1 MESYHLDFETYS
13 AADIRK
19 VGAYRY
25 ANDLSTEI
33 LIMSI
38 ARGDDAPLTWDIL
51 DFSGENKH
59 AVALLKE
66 AIDNGSLIYAH
77 NAQFEAAI
85 FKYLGKKT
93 FGFAPPKLEN
103 WRCTAAMC
111 RRAAIPSNLDG
122 AAQFL
127 ELDHQKDKEGT
138 RLIRKF
144 SVPRKPTRNDPRTRI
159 VPSISNYCEDA
170 LELDDF
176 RKFIAY
182 CEKDVEVE
190 REIHKRLAFF
200 ELKGAVLES
209 FQFDQRMN
217 DRGVPVN
224 VAALQHTNAEIDA
237 YSEDLTEQFRY
248 VVGYNPTQRE
258 KVLQW
263 MRERGYPFDDLTAPN
278 VDKMLANGRSGWSM
292 RYVPHGAPKGTKSE
306 RLPVEMT
313 KEAFLAL
320 RLRSMVSYAAVKKVP
335 AMLQAACDDGRV
347 RGALL
352 WSGAERTHRWAGRI
366 IQPQNFRRPTIK
378 STESAYQDI
387 CDGHNASTIEMMHA
401 PFLETVASSIRHFIQ
416 WPQGQLL
423 QADYSSVEARAAP
436 WLCGEESALQLFR
449 NNAPIYETMAA
460 KIFGVPVAQIVAEHR
475 SGNSEKRFV
484 GKQATLGATY
494 NMGAATFRGTCG
506 GFGYKPSPDMIEDYK
521 PHYFEN
527 LRALRAD
534 ASIGEPWDKFHTKHS
549 PHPFAKLTN
558 KKGKRQYQI
567 IAARSDGS
575 KRPIVD
581 ENAPTAAEWLDLCY
595 DDLASRAIKAW
606 RDAHP
611 NIVKAWRGIDA
622 AAKDALRNVGKVFYG
637 TDKIALKVSE
647 QCGFRALL
655 CSLPSGHILV
665 YPKAKLVWDA
675 QNSEAGSK
683 PNWDDN
689 FNTSIRFWGKQ
700 AGKSAWGWCH
710 TYGGKLLENATQAIC
725 GDMMS
730 NGAVNAE
737 RHGYE
742 AIMLV
747 HDEMIAHAKDGQTHE
762 ELCDLLCDL
771 PKWAKG
777 MPLAAEGET
786 IPYYKK

>member
-1 MESYHLDFETYS
+1 
-13 AADIRK
+13 
-19 VGAYRY
+19 
-25 ANDLSTEI
+25 
-33 LIMSI
+33 
-38 ARGDDAPLTWDIL
+38 
-51 DFSGENKH
+51 
-59 AVALLKE
+59 
-66 AIDNGSLIYAH
+66 
-77 NAQFEAAI
+77 
-85 FKYLGKKT
+85 
-93 FGFAPPKLEN
+93 
-103 WRCTAAMC
+103 
-111 RRAAIPSNLDG
+111 
-122 AAQFL
+122 
-127 ELDHQKDKEGT
+127 
-138 RLIRKF
+138 
-144 SVPRKPTRNDPRTRI
+144 
-159 VPSISNYCEDA
+159 VPSLSNFCEDA
-170 LELDDF
+170 LDLDDF

-224 VAALQHTNAEIDA
+224 VAALQPTDAEIDA
-237 YSEDLTEQFRY
+237 YTEDLTDQFSALT
-248 VVGYNPTQRE
+248 GYNPTQRE
-258 KVLQW
+258 KVLDWLQ
-263 MRERGYPFDDLTAPN
+263 ERGYPFDNLQAPN
-278 VDKMLANGRSGWSM
+278 VDKVLANGRAGWSV
-292 RYVPHGAPKGTKSE
+292 RYVPHGSPEGTKPD

-313 KEAFLAL
+313 KEAFFAL
-320 RLRSMVSYAAVKKVP
+320 RLRSLVSYAAVKKVP
-335 AMLQAACDDGRV
+335 TMLNAACDDGRV

-387 CDGHNASTIEMMHA
+387 CDGLDADTIEMMHA

-416 WPQGQLL
+416 WPKGQLL
-423 QADYSSVEARAAP
+423 QADYSSVEARAAT
-436 WLCGEESALQLFR
+436 WLCGEESALQLFY

-460 KIFGVPVAQIVAEHR
+460 KIFGVSVAQVVAEHR

-494 NMGAATFRGTCG
+494 GMGAETFRRTCEG
-506 GFGYKPSPDMIEDYK
+506 YDYTPSAEMVEEYKPQ
-521 PHYFEN
+521 YFAL
-527 LRALRAD
+527 LRALRVEANK
-534 ASIGEPWDKFHTKHS
+534 GEPWDKFHTRYS
-549 PHPFAKLTN
+549 PYIFAKLTN

-567 IAARSDGS
+567 VAARNDGT
-575 KRPIVD
+575 KRPIANED
-581 ENAPTAAEWLDLCY
+581 APTAAEWLDLCY

-606 RDAHP
+606 REAHQK
-611 NIVKAWRGIDA
+611 IVQAWRDIDA

-637 TDKIALKVSE
+637 IDKVAFKVSN

-655 CSLPSGHILV
+655 CKLPSGHILV

-675 QNSEAGSK
+675 QDPDAGGK

-689 FNTSIRFWGKQ
+689 FNTSIRFWGKKDKGKK
-700 AGKSAWGWCH
+700 AGGSGQKTSGAWEWRH
-710 TYGGKLLENATQAIC
+710 TYGGKLFENITQAIC
-725 GDMMS
+725 GDMMA

-737 RHGYE
+737 RNGYE

-762 ELCDLLCDL
+762 ELCELLCDL
-771 PKWAKG
+771 PDWAKG